1 MTFHKIDMQA
11 WERKKRYEHY
21 AEAVPCT
28 YSMTVALDVTKL
40 LCGVREKGLPFFP
53 VVLYGLAREV
63 NRHAEFRMAQD
74 EMGNVGYYSHCDP
87 CYTVFHKETESFT
100 EVWTAYDASPA
111 VFLARYRED
120 MARYRNAPELQSRP
134 QAKTCSTCPAFPG
147 RALQAST

>member
-120 MARYRNAPELQSRP
+120 MARYGMLRSFQSRP

>member
-111 VFLARYRED
+111 VFLAGIGRIWRGTG
-120 MARYRNAPELQSRP
+120 MLRSFQSRP